1 MALCS
6 ITTLRTKKKLKKKK
20 KKKKKKFSSSLAIPD
35 HPPPIFD
42 DHDHPVSSTKHSRVV
57 DLQYRR
63 PELTQSPSPFFN
75 THERPSTSVADA
87 PFPYLR
93 QRSISCGFS
102 NGGLVVHRAFHC
114 FLSME
119 ADQELVQ
126 QTKGFYKIKVDEE
139 GGGSRKRA
147 VGGQP
152 VQGNEQGPSSNHHE
166 TFVPNHN
173 NSFHLPKLIHYKW
186 WSRVVIYIVFLLAG
200 QTTATLLGRLYFD
213 KGGNSKWMSTLVQSA
228 GFPILIPILLFCTKR
243 SFRQTSSSP
252 PIGIAKLT
260 LLFTVFGLFLTGD
273 NLMYSYGLLY
283 LPVSTYSL
291 LCATQLAFNA
301 VTSYFINAQKFTM
314 LVLNSLVLLT
324 ISACLLAINADDEGS
339 TSTES
344 RGKYI
349 IGFLCTVGASAVY
362 ALFLSSTQF
371 CFEKVFKNQTFST
384 VLNMQ
389 IYPSFVAS
397 CACVVGLFASGEWR
411 GIHKEMEAYNMG
423 RVSYLMTL
431 IWIAISWQISSIGL
445 LGLIFEVSSL
455 FGNVISTLGL
465 PLVPVFAVIF
475 FHDKMSGVKVVAL
488 VLAIWGFMSY
498 IYQHYLDDRKTIRNK
513 TEDEVPSHSVELC

>member
-1 MALCS
+1 PQSHHSAAVTRRRNPFSLTVPRALNNA
-6 ITTLRTKKKLKKKK
+6 TR
-20 KKKKKKFSSSLAIPD
+20 
-35 HPPPIFD
+35 
-42 DHDHPVSSTKHSRVV
+42 
-57 DLQYRR
+57 
-63 PELTQSPSPFFN
+63 
-75 THERPSTSVADA
+75 
-87 PFPYLR
+87 
-93 QRSISCGFS
+93 
-102 NGGLVVHRAFHC
+102 
-114 FLSME
+114 
-119 ADQELVQ
+119 
-126 QTKGFYKIKVDEE
+126 
-139 GGGSRKRA
+139 GGSRKRA
-147 VGGQP
+147 VCGQP
-152 VQGNEQGPSSNHHE
+152 VQGDGAVSVGGSGRAKGAGNEQGPSSNHHE

-173 NSFHLPKLIHYKW
+173 NNFHLPKLIHYKW

-301 VTSYFINAQKFTM
+301 VTSYFINDQKLTM

-349 IGFLCTVGASAVY
+349 IGFLCTIGASAVY

-389 IYPSFVAS
+389 IYPSFVAT

-423 RVSYLMTL
+423 RV
-431 IWIAISWQISSIGL
+431 
-445 LGLIFEVSSL
+445 
-455 FGNVISTLGL
+455 TLGL

-513 TEDEVPSHSVELC
+513 TEDEVPSHSIELC